1 MADMTVTEFAEKFV
15 NDKDYML
22 EVVAAVPDEMIEE
35 ASAKGEGEPEAGD
48 NPEKDSVPFIGYIVA
63 ASEVM
68 GYNFGFDELDAAID
82 AAMDKHNA
90 LYKIRFGWRLIK
102 AFAAKGEK
110 A

>member
-1 MADMTVTEFAEKFV
+1 MVQDRDGDRGGGAAQDDGERVGAGDEQDV
-15 NDKDYML
+15 L
-22 EVVAAVPDEMIEE
+22 E
-35 ASAKGEGEPEAGD
+35 GEGEPEAGD

-102 AFAAKGEK
+102 AFAAKGKK